1 MVTQVPTLS
10 SLQLHMANFP
20 LSYGNPGTPSPSPPL
35 VQTSPIMMF
44 NFNTIK
50 NDMVKITNHRKTL
63 KKPLIYL
70 IDTPGVEYK
79 QLVYHLDTVDHVV
92 KENLKLKQ
100 AVQI

>member
-1 MVTQVPTLS
+1 MCIYLYNLS
-10 SLQLHMANFP
+10 IDIYLLEISVYQNTKTNFGCFN
-20 LSYGNPGTPSPSPPL
+20 YNP
-35 VQTSPIMMF
+35 V
-44 NFNTIK
+44 K
-50 NDMVKITNHRKTL
+50 NDMLKITNHGKIL

-79 QLVYHLDTVDHVV
+79 QLFYHLDTVDHVV